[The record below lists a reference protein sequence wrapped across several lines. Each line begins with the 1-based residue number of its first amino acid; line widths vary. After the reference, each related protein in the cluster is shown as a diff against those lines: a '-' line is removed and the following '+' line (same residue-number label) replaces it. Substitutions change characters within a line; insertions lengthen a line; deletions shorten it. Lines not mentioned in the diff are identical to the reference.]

1 MTVKTQ
7 GGKVITKGG
16 KVSCECCG
24 GEGDYCCLYHVNA
37 LDTGLISVADLPD
50 EIVYKIPFFGNVI
63 LFKGVWAFG
72 EYKDAAISGAFFG
85 RPEEDFEDT
94 VIYYGPDSNTEGWRG
109 GAGIDTPPGMCL
121 ITEDGETEDLFADT
135 YSVSGPINGIVTRV
149 SLCVWEGDQLK
160 LIYDG
165 RTVDFGEPGAPFF
178 GSYKWRLNGNNKS
191 GFQNTP
197 VGSYAGGFTVS

>member
-7 GGKVITKGG
+7 SGKVITKDG
-16 KVSCECCG
+16 KVSCECCE
-24 GEGDYCCLYHVNA
+24 EGDYCCLYHVNA

-50 EIVYKIPFFGNVI
+50 EIAVNGFT

-109 GAGIDTPPGMCL
+109 GPGIDSPPGMCL
-121 ITEDGETEDLFADT
+121 ITEDSDTEDLFANT
-135 YSVSGPINGIVTRV
+135 YTVSGTISGTVTRV

-178 GSYKWRLNGNNKS
+178 GSYKWKLNGNNKS

-197 VGSYAGGFTVS
+197 VGSYAGGFTIS